1 MTPQERITEEV
12 RALEAMDLEGLRTVW
27 RRLYGRPP
35 KLRSTDLLR
44 HILAWR
50 MQAEV
55 LGGLDPKV
63 RQALKRAGTGPAPRA
78 GLAEGAR
85 ISRVWKGRRY
95 DVETVESGFRFEG
108 KTYSSLSEIAR
119 EITGARWNGPRFFG
133 LRSKEAA

>member
-55 LGGLDPKV
+55 LGGLGPKV
-63 RQALKRAGTGPAPRA
+63 RQGLKRAGRGRAPRA

-85 ISRVWKGRRY
+85 ISREWKGRRY

-108 KTYSSLSEIAR
+108 KTYGSLSEIAR